1 MPTSH
6 LGAGLLELVD
16 DTFRIHVLCVLII
29 VNLFHIAIVKLSH
42 SHLLRFLI
50 DYSVASISDLY
61 KMLVFLFLGNY
72 LLTFFFC

>member
-6 LGAGLLELVD
+6 LGAGLLKLVD
-16 DTFRIHVLCVLII
+16 DTFRIHVLVI
-29 VNLFHIAIVKLSH
+29 VNLFHIAIVELSH